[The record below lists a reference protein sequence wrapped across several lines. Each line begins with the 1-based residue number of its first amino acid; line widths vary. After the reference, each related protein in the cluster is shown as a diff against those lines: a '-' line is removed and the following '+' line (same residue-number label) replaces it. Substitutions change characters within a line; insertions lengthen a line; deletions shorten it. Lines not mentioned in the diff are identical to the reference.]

1 MAGKST
7 EFEVL
12 LTQGAEQDLEAIY
25 DYICEFDGVASA
37 NYVLDALMDVVENL
51 SRLPERG
58 SYPKE
63 LVSLGIK
70 EYRQTFFKPYRVIY
84 RVADNKVIIYLIV
97 DGRRD
102 MQAVLARRLLGN

>member
-1 MAGKST
+1 MAGKSA